1 MIAAHEKEV
10 KPKVLIGEGY
20 ANVIGKVLIS
30 AASGWDDMV
39 KTLCIII
46 YGRPKGRLRKRE
58 N

>member
-1 MIAAHEKEV
+1 MIAVNEKEV
-10 KPKVLIGEGY
+10 KP
-20 ANVIGKVLIS
+20 KVLIS

-39 KTLCIII
+39 KTLGIII